1 MTLIMHAG
9 GRNVDFDE
17 VSAVETPA
25 PTATHFPIS
34 HAAFAQTVC
43 DSLDAVGM
51 TIEDCQHGLWGEN
64 GERYFALARLQDRTS
79 DYSTVVGFRN
89 SHDKKFSA
97 QMSLGNRVFVC
108 DNLSFFGDV
117 VLARK
122 HTRYVVRDLAGLVHR
137 ATNRMVNMADAQRR
151 TIELYKEAPMVD
163 MQFHDLAIRS
173 VDTGVMPASK
183 LPKVLHEWRD
193 SEHTE
198 FHDRTCWSAFNAF
211 TEVMKGTSQATLS
224 TRTQKLHNLIK
235 SFTTC

>member
-1 MTLIMHAG
+1 MTLIMHSG
-9 GRNVDFDE
+9 GRNVSFDE
-17 VSAVETPA
+17 VVATVTPE
-25 PTATHFPIS
+25 PTLTHYPIP
-34 HAAFAQTVC
+34 HAHLANSVC
-43 DSLDAVGM
+43 ESLDAVGM
-51 TIEDCQHGLWGEN
+51 TVEDCQHGLWGEHN
-64 GERYFALARLQDRTS
+64 ERYFGLARLQDRTS

-89 SHDKKFSA
+89 SHDKQFSA

-122 HTRYVVRDLAGLVHR
+122 HTRYVARDLAGLVHR
-137 ATNRMVNMADAQRR
+137 AVNRMNILARAQRR
-151 TIELYKEAPMVD
+151 TIETYKESEMVD
-163 MQFHDLAIRS
+163 RQFHDLAIQS
-173 VDTGVMPASK
+173 LDKGVMPASK
-183 LPKVLHEWRD
+183 LPKVLKEWRN